1 MEIVGVIGQIQG
13 FSVLAAGLLISL
25 AALGTGIGF
34 GLLGGKF
41 LEGVARQPELSA
53 LLMVRMFIVAGLLD
67 AFCCYFYRVRLIPV
81 LRCQPIPGCSTE
93 RCKSNN
99 RRRRLIKAEVY

>member
-1 MEIVGVIGQIQG
+1 MEIVNVIGQVQG

-41 LEGVARQPELSA
+41 LDESRQPLNATSLKA
-53 LLMVRMFIVAGLLD
+53 LRSIVDDYQEQVR
-67 AFCCYFYRVRLIPV
+67 
-81 LRCQPIPGCSTE
+81 QPD
-93 RCKSNN
+93 
-99 RRRRLIKAEVY
+99 LFVQL

>member
-1 MEIVGVIGQIQG
+1 MENAILIGQIQS

-41 LEGVARQPELSA
+41 LEGVARQPELQA
-53 LLMVRMFIVAGLLD
+53 MLMIRMFIVAGLLD
-67 AFCCYFYRVRLIPV
+67 AFAAISIVMGLLLFFA
-81 LRCQPIPGCSTE
+81 
-93 RCKSNN
+93 SNPFLATALN
-99 RRRRLIKAEVY
+99 IIKPAAGV

>member
-1 MEIVGVIGQIQG
+1 MELTSVIGQIQG

-41 LEGVARQPELSA
+41 LEGVARQPELGTM
-53 LLMVRMFIVAGLLD
+53 LMVRMFIVAGLLD
-67 AFCCYFYRVRLIPV
+67 AFAAISIVMGMLLFF
-81 LRCQPIPGCSTE
+81 S
-93 RCKSNN
+93 SNPFVAAVVDAA
-99 RRRRLIKAEVY
+99 KTATTG

>member
-1 MEIVGVIGQIQG
+1 MEIVSVIGQVQS

-41 LEGVARQPELSA
+41 LEGVARQPELGGM
-53 LLMVRMFIVAGLLD
+53 LMIRMFIVAGLLD
-67 AFCCYFYRVRLIPV
+67 AFAAISIVFGLYLFFA
-81 LRCQPIPGCSTE
+81 
-93 RCKSNN
+93 SNPFAAAVMN
-99 RRRRLIKAEVY
+99 AAKTTTVG

>member
-1 MEIVGVIGQIQG
+1 MEIVSVIGQVQS

-41 LEGVARQPELSA
+41 LEGVARQPELGGM
-53 LLMVRMFIVAGLLD
+53 LMIRMFIVAGLLD
-67 AFCCYFYRVRLIPV
+67 AFAAISIVFGLYLFFASNPFAAAV
-81 LRCQPIPGCSTE
+81 LNAAKTTTVG
-93 RCKSNN
+93 
-99 RRRRLIKAEVY
+99 